1 MNFILTE
8 MTFLRYFIPL
18 IIEANSR
25 NIDCKVF
32 IHPNNKYN
40 NPLKYEDLLED
51 TNNTLMED
59 AEFDIL
65 LSSMKLDFIE
75 QNFLRLRIEG
85 LTMEEI
91 TQDLG
96 ESAYKIRHSLQEKVK
111 FLI

>member
-1 MNFILTE
+1 MVNTIRT
-8 MTFLRYFIPL
+8 L
-18 IIEANSR
+18 IYKAGRQVTSSSLDAKYGDSNS
-25 NIDCKVF
+25 IA
-32 IHPNNKYN
+32 
-40 NPLKYEDLLED
+40 YEDLLED